1 MNKFSDYFLN
11 IFCFVII
18 VGTLGLLSHTARGQD
33 PSTKPVQFILSCTT
47 PSGQLV
53 CSNNVKMPSAKQLNI
68 EFISAKVSISSDQS
82 PQLRIF
88 TPSFDL
94 ANPGGTINLG
104 HYIALNLSPRIPAS
118 SDRYYAS
125 QQVRLYIMEGGTI
138 TIEGRR
144 YNTANASATFEV
156 TFSGHL
162 IDVP

>member
-1 MNKFSDYFLN
+1 MKKFSYYFLN
-11 IFCFVII
+11 TFVFVII
-18 VGTLGLLSHTARGQD
+18 VGAFGLLSHTAQGQD
-33 PSTKPVQFILSCTT
+33 PSAKPVQFILSCTI

-53 CSNNVKMPSAKQLNI
+53 CSNNVKTPSGKRLTVEFVSAK
-68 EFISAKVSISSDQS
+68 ASISSNQS

-104 HYIALNLSPRIPAS
+104 HYITLNLSPRIPGSA
-118 SDRYYAS
+118 DRYYAS

-144 YNTANASATFEV
+144 YDTASGSATFEV
-156 TFSGHL
+156 TFSGYM